1 MGFDSRMRDITIG
14 ATTVVTII
22 SLYVAWTIYRGN
34 KPGGAVAVTE

>member
-14 ATTVVTII
+14 ATTVFTVV
-22 SLYVAWTIYRGN
+22 SLYIAWTIYKGN

>member
-22 SLYVAWTIYRGN
+22 SLYVAWTIYKGN
-34 KPGGAVAVTE
+34 KPGGAVTVTE